1 MMKCFFSSVIS
12 FLKDYRFFRFSSPLG
27 IFIINPSL
35 VSSVLGRDFVEL
47 SKFSLFFARAPHS
60 LLYHVQSPNVSH
72 GKLS

>member
-27 IFIINPSL
+27 IFIITPSL

-47 SKFSLFFARAPHS
+47 SNFPFFLRA
-60 LLYHVQSPNVSH
+60 LLTRFCIMFNRPMFLMEN
-72 GKLS
+72 